1 MPLRCNNPPSPWA
14 RVNVAVRVRPLNER
28 ESETVQHR
36 LRCVGD
42 DRCLGLNPK
51 AVAESVNF
59 RGQQACAGV
68 VKPHKDYTFMFD
80 KVFGEDK
87 NSKYNCERT
96 TKEMLTTLLDG
107 YYCSVFAYGATGTG
121 KTFTMLGSEDCPGL
135 VSLTASELYRCVDR
149 LRSNSQSCDVAVAYM
164 EVCNEVVRDLLCPKG
179 PSLVVRDDPAKSI
192 AISNLSIHNTENVT
206 STSKEIRVSKVSFV
220 DLAGSERV
228 AAGNKDI
235 KDQIREGTKVHLS
248 LLTLGNCFDALSKGG
263 AQWVP
268 YQDSKV
274 THILK
279 DSLGGTCR
287 TLLMAFVSPSK
298 LSYTDTHN
306 TLKYAVRAMKIELQ
320 AQKKVHNVNA
330 HTPMYSSLVEEY
342 KRKVEGLQRKLD
354 KAENEKS
361 KLEIQVVE
369 LKKSLATAKDAL
381 LQDQHTDAGSIVP
394 ASHNDALSTTSVLS
408 LTIEANERSDDSRTA
423 YFSTLPERSM
433 QHERTSLGRNGKTKT
448 SFAPAC

>member
-1 MPLRCNNPPSPWA
+1 MPLRWQQPAVALGARERGREGAPPKRA
-14 RVNVAVRVRPLNER
+14 RVRD
-28 ESETVQHR
+28 VQHR

-42 DRCLGLNPK
+42 DRCLVLNPK

-87 NSKYNCERT
+87 NSKYNFERT

-192 AISNLSIHNTENVT
+192 AISNLSYSQREGVWDTVRTGNVT
-206 STSKEIRVSKVSFV
+206 STSKGIRVSKVSFV

-268 YQDSKV
+268 SLDSKV

-306 TLKYAVRAMKIELQ
+306 TL
-320 AQKKVHNVNA
+320 N
-330 HTPMYSSLVEEY
+330 SLVEEY

-361 KLEIQVVE
+361 NLEIQVVE

-408 LTIEANERSDDSRTA
+408 LTIEANERSDDRRMA
-423 YFSTLPERSM
+423 YFLDTTRKIYAARADIIRQKWENENILRASVLKE
-433 QHERTSLGRNGKTKT
+433 NWK
-448 SFAPAC
+448 